1 MKTNIDTKNI
11 KLPQVQRD
19 GNLISR
25 LLAIVIVG
33 FDLVLDE
40 KSRLYLRLL
49 TRLID
54 KSYDEYD
61 LARTCLIEEIKT
73 GDKLALRFEI
83 INHFENCI
91 GAASRVSKLINLTL
105 NGVSIQKKA
114 GDKIIHKEK
123 LDIIKLF
130 DQLQLKTLMSKN
142 LSDVRNR
149 VEHIDEDIYT
159 DKFSKEL
166 FLDIDSKYKTISINN
181 ISIKLTELAQMI
193 EDYHKLMLGIF
204 SRLPNRMEYGKYY
217 HNKQEWNLT

>member
-73 GDKLALRFEI
+73 GDKLAL
-83 INHFENCI
+83 
-91 GAASRVSKLINLTL
+91 
-105 NGVSIQKKA
+105 
-114 GDKIIHKEK
+114 
-123 LDIIKLF
+123 
-130 DQLQLKTLMSKN
+130 
-142 LSDVRNR
+142 
-149 VEHIDEDIYT
+149 
-159 DKFSKEL
+159 KF
-166 FLDIDSKYKTISINN
+166 
-181 ISIKLTELAQMI
+181 
-193 EDYHKLMLGIF
+193 
-204 SRLPNRMEYGKYY
+204 
-217 HNKQEWNLT
+217 